1 MAPLE
6 VPLIDSHTHIGR
18 LPGVVGE
25 VFTPE
30 DLAYIAE
37 NEGVRFMLAS
47 SATATTVGQRPAT
60 DEVLAMVTAHGDR
73 LGGLLWVNPHDPAW
87 ADDVD
92 RAIAAAS
99 LHGIKIHPVFDHYA
113 VTREALDPIFAC
125 ARAHGWP
132 ILTHAD
138 ADGTPMSAARYEPL
152 IRAYPDVPLI
162 LAHLRLEAIPLV
174 KRYDNV
180 WVDTA
185 YVDAT
190 RVELAVDALGP
201 TKILFGSDACEG
213 FDVGHPAPRERPPR
227 SYTSILAGYHARG
240 IRDADLERICYANA
254 KALFGLDEA

>member
-1 MAPLE
+1 MTS
-6 VPLIDSHTHIGR
+6 VDIPLIDSHTHIGR

-25 VFTPE
+25 VFQAE
-30 DLAYIAE
+30 DLRYIAAH
-37 NEGVRFMLAS
+37 EGVRFMLAS

-73 LGGLLWVNPHDPAW
+73 LGWLLWVSPHDPGW
-87 ADDVD
+87 ADDVS
-92 RAIAAAS
+92 RAARAARF
-99 LHGIKIHPVFDHYA
+99 HGLKIHPVFDHYA
-113 VTREALDPIFAC
+113 VTRAALDPVFAC

-138 ADGTPMSAARYEPL
+138 ADGTAMSAARYEPL
-152 IRAYPDVPLI
+152 IAAYPDVPLI
-162 LAHLRLEAIPLV
+162 LAHLRLEAIPLA

-185 YVDAT
+185 YVDAA
-190 RVELAVDALGP
+190 RVELGVDALGP

-227 SYTSILAGYHARG
+227 SYASLLAGLRARG
-240 IRDADLERICYANA
+240 ISDAALEQICYTNA
-254 KALFGLDEA
+254 KIVFGLDDV